1 MFRPIKGG
9 FWGAGALASVAI
21 GLVVALAGPAVGR
34 SDQAPTAV
42 GSARPDP
49 IAQELQAALDDVVA
63 AGASGVT
70 LRVDDG
76 RRSYRLVSGQSR
88 LEPPQRMRPEANIRV
103 GSITKTFVSTVALQL
118 VGEGRLSLDDTVE
131 QWQPGLIPGG
141 AQITVRQLLN
151 HTSGLFNYT
160 DDDAFIS
167 GVLTNPLNAYTPQQ
181 IITLAN
187 SYPPRFPPG
196 TSWSYSNTNYIVA
209 GLILQEV
216 THQSISQLIQKRITG
231 PLRLRHT
238 SLPERSPDIPG
249 YHAHGYFPPALT
261 GEGYVDV
268 TRLSPTVAWAAG
280 ALVSNVDDLR
290 RYFGALLGGQLLRPA
305 QLAEMKDLI
314 PVEDELGYGLGL
326 YRTETACGPVW
337 GHDGGIPGY
346 ATISRN
352 DETGRRGIALGLPT
366 DPDADEQ
373 ISEAADRL
381 VDVATCRA
389 LGQEPPPVVSTR
401 STDSPANNW
410 LRRIDG
416 SFRPRGPRWAEDR

>member
-1 MFRPIKGG
+1 MRSTTL
-9 FWGAGALASVAI
+9 ALAVC
-21 GLVVALAGPAVGR
+21 LAATAQPGAAPASR
-34 SDQAPTAV
+34 TPEAV
-42 GSARPDP
+42 GSVHSDP

-76 RRSYRLVSGQSR
+76 ERTYRLASGQSR
-88 LEPPQRMRPEANIRV
+88 LRPPQRMRPEANIRV

-160 DDDAFIS
+160 DDDAFIAE
-167 GVLTNPLNAYTPQQ
+167 VLTHPLNAYTPQQ

-196 TSWSYSNTNYIVA
+196 RSWSYSNTNYIVA

-216 THQSISQLIQKRITG
+216 THQSMSQLIQLRITR

-238 SLPERSPDIPG
+238 YLPDSSPDIQG

-261 GEGYVDV
+261 GEGYLDV

-290 RYFGALLGGQLLRPA
+290 RFFGALLGGQLLREA

-314 PVEDELGYGLGL
+314 PVEDEHSYGLGL

-337 GHDGGIPGY
+337 GHDGSIPGY
-346 ATISRN
+346 ETIARN

-366 DPDADEQ
+366 DADADEQ
-373 ISEAADRL
+373 IGEAADRL
-381 VDVATCRA
+381 IDVATCRA
-389 LGQEPPPVVSTR
+389 LGQEPPPVVTAR
-401 STDSPANNW
+401 STHRPANTW
-410 LRRIDG
+410 MRRIDSVLSTG
-416 SFRPRGPRWAEDR
+416 FPTAPRR

>member
-1 MFRPIKGG
+1 MFRLIKRDL
-9 FWGAGALASVAI
+9 WGAGAVASVAI
-21 GLVVALAGPAVGR
+21 GLVVALAGPVVAR

-42 GSARPDP
+42 GSARSDP

-76 RRSYRLVSGQSR
+76 KRIYRLASGQSR

-118 VGEGRLSLDDTVE
+118 VEEGRLSLDDTVE

-167 GVLTNPLNAYTPQQ
+167 EVLTNPLTVYTPQQ
-181 IITLAN
+181 LITLAN

-209 GLILQEV
+209 GLILERV
-216 THQSISQLIQKRITG
+216 THQSMSQLIQQRITR

-238 SLPERSPDIPG
+238 SLPERSPDIQG

-305 QLAEMKDLI
+305 QLAQMKDLV
-314 PVEDELGYGLGL
+314 PAEDEIGYGLGL
-326 YRTETACGPVW
+326 YRSETACGPIW

-346 ATISRN
+346 ATIAQN
-352 DETGRRGIALGLPT
+352 DETGRRGIALGLST
-366 DPDADEQ
+366 DADADEQ
-373 ISEAADRL
+373 ISAAAGRL
-381 VDVATCRA
+381 IDVATCRA
-389 LGQEPPPVVSTR
+389 LGQEPPPVATTR
-401 STDSPANNW
+401 STDSPANTW
-410 LRRIDG
+410 MRRIDG
-416 SFRPRGPRWAEDR
+416 SFRLPAKR

>member
-1 MFRPIKGG
+1 MFRLTTRDR
-9 FWGAGALASVAI
+9 WGAGAVASVAI

-34 SDQAPTAV
+34 SDQTPTA
-42 GSARPDP
+42 AADP
-49 IAQELQAALDDVVA
+49 IAQELQAALDDLVA

-70 LRVDDG
+70 LRVDTG
-76 RRSYRLVSGQSR
+76 QRTYRLASGQSR
-88 LEPPQRMRPEANIRV
+88 LKPPQRMRPEAKVRV

-160 DDDAFIS
+160 NALPIS
-167 GVLTNPLNAYTPQQ
+167 EVFTNPLRAYTPQEL
-181 IITLAN
+181 IALTNGHPLLFA
-187 SYPPRFPPG
+187 PG

-209 GLILQEV
+209 GLVLEQV
-216 THQSISQLIQKRITG
+216 TQQSMSQLIQQRITR
-231 PLRLRHT
+231 PLRLRNT
-238 SLPERSPDIPG
+238 YLPDSSPDIQG
-249 YHAHGYFPPALT
+249 YHARGYLPPALT
-261 GEGYVDV
+261 GGGYLDV

-290 RYFGALLGGQLLRPA
+290 RYFGALLGGRLLRPA

-314 PVEDELGYGLGL
+314 PVDDEYELGYGLGL
-326 YRTETACGPVW
+326 YRSETACGPIW

-346 ATISRN
+346 VTIAWN

-366 DPDADEQ
+366 DADTDE
-373 ISEAADRL
+373 ISAAADRL
-381 VDVATCRA
+381 IDIATCRA
-389 LGQEPPPVVSTR
+389 LGQEPPPAVTTR
-401 STDSPANNW
+401 STDRTANTW
-410 LRRIDG
+410 MLRIDG
-416 SFRPRGPRWAEDR
+416 IIRPLAER

>member
-1 MFRPIKGG
+1 MFRLIKRDL
-9 FWGAGALASVAI
+9 WGAGAVASVAI
-21 GLVVALAGPAVGR
+21 GLVVALAGSAVAR

-42 GSARPDP
+42 ESARVDP

-70 LRVDDG
+70 LRVDG
-76 RRSYRLVSGQSR
+76 ERTYRLKSGKSR
-88 LEPPQRMRPEANIRV
+88 LKPPQKMRPEARIRV

-131 QWQPGLIPGG
+131 QREPGLIPGG

-167 GVLTNPLNAYTPQQ
+167 EVLTNPLTAYTPQQ

-209 GLILQEV
+209 GLILERV
-216 THQSISQLIQKRITG
+216 THQSISQLIQQRITG
-231 PLRLRHT
+231 PLRLRNT
-238 SLPERSPDIPG
+238 YLPELSPDIQG
-249 YHAHGYFPPALT
+249 YHARGYFPPALT

-290 RYFGALLGGQLLRPA
+290 RYFGALLGGKLLRPA
-305 QLAEMKDLI
+305 QLAQMKEL
-314 PVEDELGYGLGL
+314 VLEEDEYEFGYGLGL
-326 YRTETACGPVW
+326 YRSETDCGTIW

-346 ATISRN
+346 VTIAWN
-352 DETGRRGIALGLPT
+352 DETGRRGFALGLPT
-366 DPDADEQ
+366 DADADEQ
-373 ISEAADRL
+373 ISAAAGRL
-381 VDVATCRA
+381 IDVATCRA
-389 LGQEPPPVVSTR
+389 LGQEPPAVVTTR
-401 STDSPANNW
+401 STDSPANTW
-410 LRRIDG
+410 MRRIDR
-416 SFRPRGPRWAEDR
+416 SFRLPAKR

>member
-1 MFRPIKGG
+1 MRSIT
-9 FWGAGALASVAI
+9 LAFAI
-21 GLVVALAGPAVGR
+21 GLVAALAGPAVAG

-42 GSARPDP
+42 GSGRSDP

-76 RRSYRLVSGQSR
+76 KRTYRLTSGQSR
-88 LEPPQRMRPEANIRV
+88 LKPPQRMRPEAKIRV

-167 GVLTNPLNAYTPQQ
+167 EVLTNPLTAYTPQQ
-181 IITLAN
+181 LITLTN
-187 SYPPRFPPG
+187 SYPPLFPPG

-209 GLILQEV
+209 GLILERV
-216 THQSISQLIQKRITG
+216 THQSMSQLIQQRITR

-238 SLPERSPDIPG
+238 YLPESSPDIQG
-249 YHAHGYFPPALT
+249 YHARGYFPPALT

-268 TRLSPTVAWAAG
+268 TRLSPTAAWAAG

-305 QLAEMKDLI
+305 QLAQMKDLV
-314 PVEDELGYGLGL
+314 PVEDEYEFGYGLGL
-326 YRTETACGPVW
+326 YRSETACGPIW

-346 ATISRN
+346 ATIAWN

-366 DPDADEQ
+366 AADEQ
-373 ISEAADRL
+373 ISEAAGRL
-381 VDVATCRA
+381 IDVATCRA
-389 LGQEPPPVVSTR
+389 LGQEPPPAVTTR
-401 STDSPANNW
+401 STDSPANTW
-410 LRRIDG
+410 MRRIDG
-416 SFRPRGPRWAEDR
+416 SFRLPAKR

>member
-1 MFRPIKGG
+1 MFRRIERDL
-9 FWGAGALASVAI
+9 WGAGAVASVAI
-21 GLVVALAGPAVGR
+21 GLVVALAGPAVAR

-42 GSARPDP
+42 GSVRSDP

-76 RRSYRLVSGQSR
+76 KRTYRLASGQSR
-88 LEPPQRMRPEANIRV
+88 LKPPQRMRPEAKIRV

-118 VGEGRLSLDDTVE
+118 VGEGRLNLDDTVE

-167 GVLTNPLNAYTPQQ
+167 EVLTNPLTAYTPQQ

-196 TSWSYSNTNYIVA
+196 RSWSYSNTNYIVA
-209 GLILQEV
+209 GLILEQV
-216 THQSISQLIQKRITG
+216 THQSISQLIQQRITR
-231 PLRLRHT
+231 PLGLRNT
-238 SLPERSPDIPG
+238 YLPESSPDIQG

-261 GEGYVDV
+261 GEGYLDV

-290 RYFGALLGGQLLRPA
+290 RYFGALLGGQLLPPD
-305 QLAEMKDLI
+305 QLAQMKDLI

-326 YRTETACGPVW
+326 YRSETACGPVW
-337 GHDGGIPGY
+337 GHDGSIPGY
-346 ATISRN
+346 ETISRN
-352 DETGRRGIALGLPT
+352 DETGLRGIALGLPT
-366 DPDADEQ
+366 DTDADEQ
-373 ISEAADRL
+373 ISAAADRL
-381 VDVATCRA
+381 IDVATCRA
-389 LGQEPPPVVSTR
+389 LGQEPPPVVTTG
-401 STDSPANNW
+401 STDSPANSW
-410 LRRIDG
+410 MRRIDW
-416 SFRPRGPRWAEDR
+416 RPP